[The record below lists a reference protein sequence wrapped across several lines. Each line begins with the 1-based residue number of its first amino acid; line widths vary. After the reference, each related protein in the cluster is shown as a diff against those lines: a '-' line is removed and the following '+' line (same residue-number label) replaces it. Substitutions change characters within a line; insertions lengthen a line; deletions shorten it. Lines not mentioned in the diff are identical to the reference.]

1 MKDKAQ
7 IPYGNE
13 AVLITALR
21 RGEESAYA
29 YLMDSYHHKLCLYAY
44 SFCKDRNLA
53 ADMVQN
59 VMLRLW
65 KKRTSLKPDLS
76 LRSFLYRSV
85 YNEFLDQYKHRK
97 FILNLE
103 KEYVTAVNTLIE
115 DDESNLDRLI
125 QNVKKEIDNL
135 HPRCKEIFLLSKY
148 EGLTNLE
155 IADHLNLSVK
165 TVENQM
171 IRAYAQLRDKVGK
184 KVQSILFL
192 LFVSFNPD
200 SVGCYSG
207 SRFDSGCGH
216 PIRDFVKN
224 KRIP

>member
-1 MKDKAQ
+1 MNKKAR
-7 IPYGNE
+7 IPYSDE

-21 RGEESAYA
+21 KGEESAYA
-29 YLMDSYHHKLCLYAY
+29 HLMDRYHHKLCLYAY

-65 KKRTSLKPDLS
+65 KKRASLKSDLS

-85 YNEFLDQYKHRK
+85 YHEFLDQYKHRK

-103 KEYVTAVNTLIE
+103 KEYMTAVNSLIE

-125 QNVKKEIDNL
+125 QQVKKEIENL
-135 HPRCKEIFLLSKY
+135 QPRCKEVFLLSKY

-155 IADHLNLSVK
+155 IAEHLNISVK

-171 IRAYAQLRDKVGK
+171 TRAYSQLREQVGEK
-184 KVQSILFL
+184 LQSILFL
-192 LFVSFNPD
+192 LFGIPKKSF
-200 SVGCYSG
+200 
-207 SRFDSGCGH
+207 
-216 PIRDFVKN
+216 
-224 KRIP
+224 

>member
-1 MKDKAQ
+1 MKRKAK
-7 IPYGNE
+7 IIYTND
-13 AVLITALR
+13 AKLIEGLR
-21 RGEESAYA
+21 RGEEAAYA
-29 YLMDSYHHKLCLYAY
+29 FLMDCYHHKLCLYAN
-44 SFCKDRNLA
+44 SFCKDRSLA

-65 KKRTSLKPDLS
+65 KKRTSLKTDLS

-103 KEYVTAVNTLIE
+103 KEYMTAVNTLLE
-115 DDESNLDRLI
+115 EESNLDRLI
-125 QNVKKEIDNL
+125 QQVRKEIDNL

-155 IADHLNLSVK
+155 IAEHLNLSIK

-171 IRAYAQLRDKVGK
+171 TRAYAQLRDKIGEK
-184 KVQSILFL
+184 MQSILFL
-192 LFVSFNPD
+192 LFE
-200 SVGCYSG
+200 
-207 SRFDSGCGH
+207 
-216 PIRDFVKN
+216 
-224 KRIP
+224 IPKKLKQPT

>member
-1 MKDKAQ
+1 MKEEAQ
-7 IPYGNE
+7 ILYKIE
-13 AVLITALR
+13 AVLVTDLR
-21 RGEESAYA
+21 KGEESAYV

-44 SFCKDRNLA
+44 SFCKDRSLA

-59 VMLRLW
+59 VLLRLW
-65 KKRTSLKPDLS
+65 KKRSSLKINSS

-103 KEYVTAVNTLIE
+103 KEYMTAVNTLLE
-115 DDESNLDRLI
+115 EEESNLDRLI
-125 QNVKKEIDNL
+125 QQVKKEIDNL

-171 IRAYAQLRDKVGK
+171 TRAYAQLRDKVGEK
-184 KVQSILFL
+184 IQSILFL
-192 LFVSFNPD
+192 LFGIPKIPKIPPK
-200 SVGCYSG
+200 YS
-207 SRFDSGCGH
+207 
-216 PIRDFVKN
+216 
-224 KRIP
+224 

>member
-1 MKDKAQ
+1 MKEEAQ
-7 IPYGNE
+7 ILYKIE
-13 AVLITALR
+13 AVLVTDLR
-21 RGEESAYA
+21 KGEESAYV

-44 SFCKDRNLA
+44 SFCKDRSLA

-59 VMLRLW
+59 VLLRLW
-65 KKRTSLKPDLS
+65 KKRSSLKINSS

-103 KEYVTAVNTLIE
+103 KEYMTAVNTLLE
-115 DDESNLDRLI
+115 EEESNLDRLI
-125 QNVKKEIDNL
+125 QQVKKEIDNL
-135 HPRCKEIFLLSKY
+135 HPICKEIFLLSKY

-171 IRAYAQLRDKVGK
+171 TRAYAQLRDKVGEK
-184 KVQSILFL
+184 IQSILFL
-192 LFVSFNPD
+192 LFGIPKIPKIPPK
-200 SVGCYSG
+200 YS
-207 SRFDSGCGH
+207 
-216 PIRDFVKN
+216 
-224 KRIP
+224 